1 MNNETIL
8 LLLWLGL
15 TITYP
20 MIKKGI
26 QEMALD
32 LTYLIITPIGLIYR
46 LCKNIQQFIARTWKK
61 SS

>member
-8 LLLWLGL
+8 LLLWLCL

-20 MIKKGI
+20 MMKKGI

-32 LTYLIITPIGLIYR
+32 LAYLIITPIGLIYR

>member
-26 QEMALD
+26 QEIALD
-32 LTYLIITPIGLIYR
+32 LTYLIMTPIGLIYK
-46 LCKNIQQFIARTWKK
+46 LWKK
-61 SS
+61 IIQYYMKRPLKK